1 MKIPKLI
8 FSSLSSF
15 ERKLFTAL
23 FVLFLIAVA
32 SRGVIAINKNSD
44 FVPVRGG
51 YYKEGIV
58 GQPTAINPVISD
70 KSVDQALSSLVYA
83 DIKDL
88 KSNIEVKNGA
98 KTYILKLK
106 EDLKW
111 SDNKPLTSDDI
122 IFTIKTI
129 QNPEIQSPYYK
140 TWKGIVI
147 ERISELQIKFTL
159 PGPYVY
165 FEDNINK
172 LPVIPKHIFGEIPA
186 SNIRLSSYNLEP
198 VSSGP
203 YVFKN
208 FSKKRNGFITEYHFK
223 INNKFAGDKPYIK
236 DFYFRFYNNNAELLS
251 DFKTRKIDGFSI
263 SGLPDK
269 RVKNL
274 PKAVI
279 ENVSIPRYYA
289 IFFNPKSTSILKNDE
304 FRKALSIS
312 IDRKKL
318 ANEVLSN
325 ETKALNNLSDLV
337 EENSVLPPNKN
348 KAEEIIS
355 DIKNDQE
362 GDLTFEIIVPE
373 VDFIK
378 ETAEFIKQ
386 EWESV
391 GIDNVQIVSLK
402 NNDFH
407 DAVIRER
414 NYEAVVF
421 GNVLKNSLD
430 LFPFWHSSER
440 FYPGFN
446 LSFYS
451 NDKVD
456 TILENIRQTKDEE
469 KRKKEFLEASE
480 IIHDDYPAVFLY
492 SLPYTY
498 AHHERLYGFD
508 LSNDISSA
516 SDRFENVNE
525 WYVTRARVIKEDNT
539 VTTSTSA
546 N

>member
-8 FSSLSSF
+8 FSSLSNF
-15 ERKLFTAL
+15 ERKLFIAL

-32 SRGVIAINKNSD
+32 SRGVIAINKNSN
-44 FVPVRGG
+44 FVPVKGG
-51 YYKEGIV
+51 YYKEGVV
-58 GQPTAINPVISD
+58 GQPTALNPIISD
-70 KSVDQALSSLVYA
+70 KSVDQALGSLVYA
-83 DIKDL
+83 TIEDL

-111 SDNKPLTSDDI
+111 SDDKPLTSDDVV
-122 IFTIKTI
+122 FTIKTI

-140 TWKGIVI
+140 TWKGVVI

-165 FEDNINK
+165 FENNIND

-198 VSSGP
+198 ISSGP
-203 YVFKN
+203 YVFKD

-223 INNKFAGDKPYIK
+223 TNNKFAGEKPYIK
-236 DFYFRFYNNNAELLS
+236 DFYFRFYKNDAELLS
-251 DFKTRKIDGFSI
+251 DFKTRKIDGFSL
-263 SGLPDK
+263 SGLPDE
-269 RVKNL
+269 RVKKL

-279 ENVSIPRYYA
+279 EHVSIPRYYA
-289 IFFNPKSTSILKNDE
+289 TFFNPKSTSILKNDE
-304 FRKALSIS
+304 FRKALSVS
-312 IDRKKL
+312 IDRKEL
-318 ANEVLSN
+318 ANEILSN
-325 ETKALNNLSDLV
+325 DTKALNSLADLIK
-337 EENSVLPPNKN
+337 ENPVLPPNK
-348 KAEEIIS
+348 KEAKKIIS
-355 DIKNDQE
+355 EVKEDHEKE
-362 GDLTFEIIVPE
+362 LTFEIIVPE

-378 ETAEFIKQ
+378 ETAEFIK
-386 EWESV
+386 EDWESI
-391 GIDNVQIVSLK
+391 GIDNVQVVSLK
-402 NNDFH
+402 SNDFH

-414 NYEAVVF
+414 NYEAVIF

-456 TILENIRQTKDEE
+456 TILENIRQTEDEE
-469 KRKKEFLEASE
+469 KRKQEFLKASK

-498 AHHERLYGFD
+498 VHHERLYGFEV
-508 LSNDISSA
+508 SSDISSA
-516 SDRFENVNE
+516 SDRFESINK
-525 WYVTRARVIKEDNT
+525 WYVSRARVIKEDNT
-539 VTTSTSA
+539 NTASTA